1 MSFIAR
7 CVLIVKRQGADK
19 SIMCGYFPNF
29 AESFRKSENTMF
41 KTPPITKNLII
52 INLIIFLAKYVFNA
66 RGIDLDQ
73 ILGLHFFMASDFH
86 LYQLVS
92 YMFMHANIEHIFF
105 NMFSLWMFGRII
117 EQTWGAK
124 KYLAFFMICGIGAG
138 LTQELWQ
145 LGQYYVEGLHDYEM
159 VNTGD
164 ALIPMGEYLNMW
176 TTIGASGACY
186 AVMLAFGMT
195 YPNETLVLFPIPIPL
210 KAKYFVM
217 ICVAIELFSSFST
230 NGNVAHF
237 AHLGGMAFAWFLI
250 KRNRRHGGGFGGWEE
265 YTPKRDNFFK
275 RMRDKMTADKQEHYD
290 EYEPYDERRKDYDYN
305 SQREDRQREIDRIL
319 DKIRSSGYASLSEE
333 EKRKLFDAGD
343 K

>member
-1 MSFIAR
+1 
-7 CVLIVKRQGADK
+7 
-19 SIMCGYFPNF
+19 
-29 AESFRKSENTMF
+29 MF

-52 INLIIFLAKYVFNA
+52 INLIVFLAKYAFET

-73 ILGLHFFMASDFH
+73 ILGLHFFLASDFR

-117 EQTWGAK
+117 EQSWGAK
-124 KYLAFFMICGIGAG
+124 RYLTFFMVCGIGAG
-138 LTQELWQ
+138 ITQEIWQ
-145 LGQYYVEGLHDYEM
+145 FGQYYIEGLGNYSE
-159 VNTGD
+159 VNTGTS
-164 ALIPMGEYLNMW
+164 IVSMNQYLNMW

-195 YPNETLVLFPIPIPL
+195 YPNETLVLFPVPIPL

-217 ICVAIELFSSFST
+217 VCIGIELFSSFST

-237 AHLGGMAFAWFLI
+237 AHLGGMVFGWLFI
-250 KRNRRHGGGFGGWEE
+250 RHYRRRDRGGFGGWEE
-265 YTPKRDNFFK
+265 YRPKRDGFFK
-275 RMRDKMTADKQEHYD
+275 RMRSKMNGRKETLYG
-290 EYEPYDERRKDYDYN
+290 ERRQDYDYN
-305 SQREDRQREIDRIL
+305 GRREEKQREIDRIL
-319 DKIRSSGYASLSEE
+319 DKIRTSGYASLSEE
-333 EKRKLFDAGD
+333 EKRKLFDAGE